1 MNRLAN
7 SPHRP
12 SRVSR
17 SFSGALM
24 LSESNPYQ
32 SQGYPVLDRTHLYRG
47 NFRIGC
53 EGSALHRC
61 ISTLP
66 APYLRSSSF
75 SSPPVKVLSN
85 CVSAEHSG
93 QVIGSIHL
101 IKLSLNH
108 RTRLR
113 ARISSCSSSKE
124 KLPCSGLLD
133 MSRTDSGICALA
145 LDYSMIER
153 DSA

>member
-17 SFSGALM
+17 SFSGALTA
-24 LSESNPYQ
+24 SDNSSYQ
-32 SQGYPVLDRTHLYRG
+32 LRGYPVLDRTHLYRG
-47 NFRIGC
+47 NLRIGW
-53 EGSALHRC
+53 EGLTLHRC

-66 APYLRSSSF
+66 DPYLRSSSF

-85 CVSAEHSG
+85 RVSAEHSG

-113 ARISSCSSSKE
+113 ARISSCSSWKE
-124 KLPCSGLLD
+124 KLPCSGLLE

-145 LDYSMIER
+145 LDCNMIER
-153 DSA
+153 DLA